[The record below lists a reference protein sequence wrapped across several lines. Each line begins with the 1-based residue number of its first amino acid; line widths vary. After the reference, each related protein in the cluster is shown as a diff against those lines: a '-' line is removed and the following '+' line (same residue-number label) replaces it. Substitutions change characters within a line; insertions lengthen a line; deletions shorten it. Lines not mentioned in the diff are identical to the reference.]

1 MEDLLE
7 DLLGR
12 LELQESGVDHQPG
25 SRVLASRFHGNL
37 IMSKPLGWSGS
48 SALLDKLSK

>member
-1 MEDLLE
+1 ME

-12 LELQESGVDHQPG
+12 LELGELGLTFSLS
-25 SRVLASRFHGNL
+25 SRGLASRFHGNL

>member
-1 MEDLLE
+1 MEDLRE

-12 LELQESGVDHQPG
+12 LELQESRIYRWPG
-25 SRVLASRFHGNL
+25 SSGLASRFHGNL